1 MNEEQL
7 KAIFAFVM
15 VVILKIC
22 TGIVTFG
29 LVVWAAL
36 NLWDYISFTFSEYPK
51 ISTLCL
57 CLTILLAP
65 PKLKNVLKRLSN
77 KEVKKN
83 EN

>member
-7 KAIFAFVM
+7 KAIFGFVM
-15 VVILKIC
+15 TVMVKIC
-22 TGIVTFG
+22 TGIATFG
-29 LVVWAAL
+29 LIIWATL
-36 NLWDYISFTFSEYPK
+36 NLWDYISFVFSEYPK
-51 ISTLCL
+51 TSTLCL

-77 KEVKKN
+77 EEVKKD